1 MMIPWSSTGLGIA
14 LATVI
19 AVPVERARAQADRVD
34 SLITAEM
41 KRQNIPGLSLGVM
54 KEGEMIKAQGY
65 GFANIRTGAP
75 VTAST
80 VLKIASVSKQFI
92 AAGIM
97 LLAQDGRLSVDDS
110 ISKYLPDVP
119 AAWRPI
125 TIRHCLTHTA
135 GLVREGPAFD
145 ASRPQTDIT
154 VIRSAYRLPLRFQP
168 GAKYEYSNVGYF
180 ILGEIIT
187 RVSAQPWSEFIDQR
201 VFKPSGMDA
210 TYPTN
215 TKAVLPNRAQG
226 YVDNNKLNEAA
237 EWIALRPSGAFLS
250 TVVDMAKWDAV
261 LYTDRVLSAASRQA
275 MWTPVT
281 LNDGTTY
288 PYGFGWQL
296 GSRNGRRMVFHGGGG
311 PGARTKFVRA
321 LDDRLSIIVLVN
333 LDDVDIDAITEI
345 VAGHYLPRNDGH

>member
-54 KEGEMIKAQGY
+54 KEGEIIKAQGY

-145 ASRPQTDIT
+145 ASRLQSDIT
-154 VIRSAYRLPLRFQP
+154 VIRSAYPVPLRSQP

-180 ILGEIIT
+180 ILGEIIS
-187 RVSAQPWSEFIDQR
+187 RVSGQSWADFIAQR
-201 VFKPSGMDA
+201 VFEPSGMSA

-215 TKAVLPNRAQG
+215 TEVVLPNRAQG
-226 YVDNNKLNEAA
+226 YVDNDKLNDAA
-237 EWIALRPSGAFLS
+237 EWLALRPSGAFLS
-250 TVVDMAKWDAV
+250 TVLDMAKWDAV
-261 LYTDRVLSAASRQA
+261 LYTDRILAAASRQE
-275 MWTPVT
+275 MWTPVE

-296 GSRNGRRMVFHGGGG
+296 GTHSGRRMVFHGGGG
-311 PGARTKFVRA
+311 PGARTMFARF
-321 LDDRLSIIVLVN
+321 LDDRLSIIILAN
-333 LDDVDIDAITEI
+333 LDDIDIDSILGI
-345 VAGHYLPRNDGH
+345 VARHYLPPSRGR